1 MFKSDTRIMKKVGQ
15 NSNEGGHSLNSYNIK
30 PANVKYL
37 TASLDAGRSE
47 CKFRQLT
54 VTCVYLRL
62 GHTAS
67 KIKHTSLAFCLNC
80 LVGYV

>member
-15 NSNEGGHSLNSYNIK
+15 NRGGGHSLNSYNIK
-30 PANVKYL
+30 PVNVKYL

-62 GHTAS
+62 RHTAS
-67 KIKHTSLAFCLNC
+67 KIKHTSLAFCFC